1 MRREHVVWADFLD
14 EEREVKRV
22 SEVEVLT
29 FLTFVFNY
37 LIQSVLRIQTNEVR

>member
-1 MRREHVVWADFLD
+1 MWVDLLD

-29 FLTFVFNY
+29 FLILVFNY
-37 LIQSVLRIQTNEVR
+37 LLQSVLRIQTNEVR